1 MMILA
6 AHGFI
11 GQKIAPDALTSGA
24 ILMVNLLTLYVGY
37 KIFSQRSFLHF
48 IPFAAIYFLLF
59 YIFIVTMK
67 NAEALFLLSIMG
79 LCATIREPKLL
90 AYFLALVFSF
100 TFCQPYAWEAA
111 LVSFFFLK
119 MMFSIRSG
127 TFSSRIAII
136 FLGCGA
142 GLVFLVLLPVLV
154 IIMQEDPR
162 NIINILKMADIRQA
176 IYLTLVTATL
186 SSIILALFC
195 IPLAYAVSRL
205 QFKGKNLLLSLIDI
219 PIVIPQSAAGLALL
233 AVFSKQQILGGAL
246 FTIFGLRFDGT
257 ILGICLAQV
266 FVAMPFL
273 MKSALAAFDSVHI
286 VYEQASR
293 TLGASSF
300 SAFWRIALPLAS
312 RGIFIGFVLA
322 WARAAGEFGAV
333 LFIAPY
339 PVTAPI
345 AVYNRFTSV
354 GVIQAAP
361 LVATLLLFSLVMFFF
376 LQLAS
381 RMIPAAYQKES

>member
-1 MMILA
+1 
-6 AHGFI
+6 
-11 GQKIAPDALTSGA
+11 
-24 ILMVNLLTLYVGY
+24 
-37 KIFSQRSFLHF
+37 
-48 IPFAAIYFLLF
+48 
-59 YIFIVTMK
+59 
-67 NAEALFLLSIMG
+67 LLSIMG

-127 TFSSRIAII
+127 TFSSRTAVI

-142 GLVFLVLLPVLV
+142 ALVFLVLLPVLV

-162 NIINILKMADIRQA
+162 NIINILKMADIRRA

-205 QFKGKNLLLSLIDI
+205 QFRGKNLLLSFIDI

-233 AVFSKQQILGGAL
+233 AVFSKQQILGGVL
-246 FTIFGLRFDGT
+246 FTVFGLRFDGT
-257 ILGICLAQV
+257 VLGICLAQV

-273 MKSALAAFDSVHI
+273 MKSGLAAFDSVQ
-286 VYEQASR
+286 VMYEQASR

-339 PVTAPI
+339 PVTAPV

-354 GVIQAAP
+354 GVVQAAP
-361 LVATLLLFSLVMFFF
+361 LVAALLLFSLVMFFF

-381 RMIPAAYQKES
+381 RMIPAAYKTES